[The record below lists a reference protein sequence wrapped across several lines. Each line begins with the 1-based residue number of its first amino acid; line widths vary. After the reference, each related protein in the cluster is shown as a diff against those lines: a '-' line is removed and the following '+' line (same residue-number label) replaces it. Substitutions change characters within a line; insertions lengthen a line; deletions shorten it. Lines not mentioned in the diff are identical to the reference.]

1 MTINTYSPTGRRLNR
16 RPMSRKIQKRIKQ
29 VSQDLE
35 DALLNNAIQLTTQN
49 KSDDSL
55 FMIDRKGSKSIRK
68 RVVQEVLP
76 KSQGV
81 YISAT
86 EKRLIQKV
94 LTSKPKQP
102 YARLYSTS
110 ENKALKDLWDADVIE
125 HNDSDDVNYP
135 TTKRRRLKVAVPGQ
149 SYNPSIEDHQN
160 ALAEAVALQLKKE
173 DSTIEPKSTSLVP
186 FHKSI
191 ISIDASTA
199 HGGADHDDSDDD
211 SMDSTNNSS
220 TAITERKKLQTKY
233 TRAQRNRIKARSI
246 AKASMSIELLNSNI
260 LQSIDNLPSILKEI
274 NQKEQYLEL
283 RKTIIPEPEIDSIT
297 LNLGYE
303 DVGTVPLTDEIGGGL
318 REVIPK
324 GTSLVDRAV
333 TMRRTGDLNVQNKRA
348 RRAYE
353 KPHAAKRVVW
363 VAKYKYV

>member
-1 MTINTYSPTGRRLNR
+1 
-16 RPMSRKIQKRIKQ
+16 MSRKIQKRIKQ

-102 YARLYSTS
+102 YARFYSTS

-191 ISIDASTA
+191 TSIDASTA

-233 TRAQRNRIKARSI
+233 TRAQRNRIKAISI
-246 AKASMSIELLNSNI
+246 AKASKSIELLDSNI

-274 NQKEQYLEL
+274 NKKEEYLEL
-283 RKTIIPEPEIDSIT
+283 RKTIIPEPEIDSNI
-297 LNLGYE
+297 LSLGYE
-303 DVGTVPLTDEIGGGL
+303 DVGTVPLSDEIGGGL

>member
-1 MTINTYSPTGRRLNR
+1 
-16 RPMSRKIQKRIKQ
+16 
-29 VSQDLE
+29 
-35 DALLNNAIQLTTQN
+35 
-49 KSDDSL
+49 
-55 FMIDRKGSKSIRK
+55 MIDRKGSKSIRK

>member
-1 MTINTYSPTGRRLNR
+1 
-16 RPMSRKIQKRIKQ
+16 MSRKIQKRIKQ

-102 YARLYSTS
+102 YARFYSTS

-246 AKASMSIELLNSNI
+246 AKASKSIELLNSNI

-283 RKTIIPEPEIDSIT
+283 RKTIIPEPEIDSNT

-303 DVGTVPLTDEIGGGL
+303 DVGTVPLSDEIGGGL

>member
-1 MTINTYSPTGRRLNR
+1 
-16 RPMSRKIQKRIKQ
+16 MSRKIQKRIKQ

-102 YARLYSTS
+102 YARFYSTS

-173 DSTIEPKSTSLVP
+173 DSTVEPKSTSLVP

-246 AKASMSIELLNSNI
+246 AKASKSIELLDSNI

-274 NQKEQYLEL
+274 NKKEEYLEL
-283 RKTIIPEPEIDSIT
+283 RKTIIPEPEIDSNI
-297 LNLGYE
+297 LSLGYE
-303 DVGTVPLTDEIGGGL
+303 DVGTVPLSDEIGGGL

>member
-1 MTINTYSPTGRRLNR
+1 
-16 RPMSRKIQKRIKQ
+16 
-29 VSQDLE
+29 
-35 DALLNNAIQLTTQN
+35 
-49 KSDDSL
+49 
-55 FMIDRKGSKSIRK
+55 MIDRKGSKSIRK

-102 YARLYSTS
+102 YARFYSTS

-191 ISIDASTA
+191 TSIDASTA

-233 TRAQRNRIKARSI
+233 TRAQRNRIKAISI
-246 AKASMSIELLNSNI
+246 AKASKSIELLDSNI

-274 NQKEQYLEL
+274 NKKEEYLEL
-283 RKTIIPEPEIDSIT
+283 RKTIIPEPEIDSNI
-297 LNLGYE
+297 LSLGYE
-303 DVGTVPLTDEIGGGL
+303 DVGTVPLSDEIGGGL

>member
-1 MTINTYSPTGRRLNR
+1 
-16 RPMSRKIQKRIKQ
+16 MSRKIQKRIKQ
-29 VSQDLE
+29 VSQELD
-35 DALLNNAIQLTTQN
+35 DALLDNAIQLTTQN

-76 KSQGV
+76 KSQGI

-102 YARLYSTS
+102 YARFYSTS
-110 ENKALKDLWDADVIE
+110 ENNALKDLWDTDVIE
-125 HNDSDDVNYP
+125 HNDSVDVDYP
-135 TTKRRRLKVAVPGQ
+135 MNKRRRLKVAVPGQ

-173 DSTIEPKSTSLVP
+173 ESTIEPKSTSLVP

-191 ISIDASTA
+191 IPIDASTA
-199 HGGADHDDSDDD
+199 HGGADLDDSDDD

-246 AKASMSIELLNSNI
+246 AKASKSIELLDSNI

-274 NQKEQYLEL
+274 NKKEEYLEL
-283 RKTIIPEPEIDSIT
+283 RKTIIPEPEIESNT
-297 LNLGYE
+297 LSLGYE
-303 DVGTVPLTDEIGGGL
+303 DVGTVPLSDEIGGGL

>member
-1 MTINTYSPTGRRLNR
+1 
-16 RPMSRKIQKRIKQ
+16 MSRKIQKRIKQ

-102 YARLYSTS
+102 YARFYSTS

-125 HNDSDDVNYP
+125 HNDSDDVIYP

-246 AKASMSIELLNSNI
+246 AKASKSIELLNSNI

-283 RKTIIPEPEIDSIT
+283 RKTIIPEPEIDSNT